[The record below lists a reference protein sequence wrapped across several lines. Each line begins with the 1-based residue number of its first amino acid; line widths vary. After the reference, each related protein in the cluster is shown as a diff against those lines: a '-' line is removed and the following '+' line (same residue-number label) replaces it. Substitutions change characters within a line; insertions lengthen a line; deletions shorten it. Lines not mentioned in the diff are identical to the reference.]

1 MTQSV
6 SGLSWLNV
14 HGVRLEV
21 VERGEG
27 RPILLLHGEE
37 GLDPKS
43 PFLDLLAVHGRVIAP
58 SHPGFG
64 HSPDAETIDTIDDLA
79 YLYLD
84 LLTERDLHE
93 VTLIGFSLGGW
104 IAAEMAVKSTDR
116 LAKLILVAPVG
127 IKVGDR
133 ETRDIPDIFALRPDE
148 VARLQYHDPARAVV
162 DYTTLSDDALTVIAR
177 NREATALYGW
187 EPYFHNPKL
196 RQRLHRINIPTL
208 LLWGA
213 SDRFITPGYYGA
225 AYRDAIPGAR
235 LEIIER
241 AGHFP
246 HLEQPEAFVERV
258 RKFLDSVI
266 V

>member
-1 MTQSV
+1 MMTKNV
-6 SGLSWLNV
+6 SEPGWLNV
-14 HGVRLEV
+14 HGVQLEV
-21 VERGEG
+21 VERGQG
-27 RPILLLHGEE
+27 CPILLLHDEN
-37 GLDPKS
+37 GLDPQA
-43 PFLDLLAVHGRVIAP
+43 PFLDLLAAHGRVIAP

-64 HSPDAETIDTIDDLA
+64 HSPDVDTIETIDDLA

-84 LLTERDLHE
+84 LLAEQDLRE
-93 VTLIGFSLGGW
+93 VSVIGCALGGW
-104 IAAEMAVKSTDR
+104 IAAEMAVKCTAH

-133 ETRDIPDIFALRPDE
+133 ETRDIPDIFALAPDE

-162 DYTTLSDDALTVIAR
+162 DYAGLPNDVLTVIAR
-177 NREATALYGW
+177 NREATALYAW

-225 AYRDAIPGAR
+225 AYRDAISGAR
-235 LEIIER
+235 LETVER

-246 HLEQPEAFVERV
+246 HIEQPEAFAERV
-258 RKFLDSVI
+258 RAFID
-266 V
+266 

>member
-1 MTQSV
+1 MAQSIP
-6 SGLSWLNV
+6 GPSWLSV
-14 HGVRLEV
+14 HGARLEII
-21 VERGEG
+21 ERGQG
-27 RPILLLHGEE
+27 RPLAVLHGEN
-37 GLDPKS
+37 GLDPRD
-43 PFLDLLAVHGRVIAP
+43 PFLDLLAAHGRVLAP

-64 HSPDAETIDTIDDLA
+64 HSPDVETIDTVDDLA

-84 LLTERDLHE
+84 LLAEQDLRG

-104 IAAEMAVKSTDR
+104 VAAEMAVKSTDR
-116 LAKLILVAPVG
+116 LAGLILVAPLG

-133 ETRDIPDIFALRPDE
+133 ETRDIPDIFALAADE
-148 VARLQYHDPARAVV
+148 VARLQYHDPGRAVI
-162 DYTTLSDDALTVIAR
+162 DYTALSDDALTVIAH

-196 RQRLHRINIPTL
+196 RQRLHRVNVPTL

-213 SDRFITPGYYGA
+213 SDRFVTSGYYGA

-235 LEIIER
+235 LEVIER

-246 HLEQPEAFVERV
+246 HLEQPEALVERV
-258 RKFLDSVI
+258 RRFLDSTN
-266 V
+266 